1 MKIAVSLILASASA
15 LDVDTASPIPKVIG
29 ILSGCEAKII
39 TEGEEAQKVY
49 SEFAVWCEEGSTN
62 LGYEIKTGK
71 TEAAELQAT
80 IFKETSKQDVLITQ
94 IEDVAADIAA
104 DEKDLAAAGKIR
116 GEGNADFKAAEKEF
130 TEVIDALNRAI
141 GLIEREMS
149 KGGASMM
156 QLKNANSLKDVF
168 SVMVRASAMN
178 TADVAVLSAFVQSS
192 NDDDDS
198 ELGAPAGAV
207 SENKSGGIVDV
218 LQGLLDQA
226 QEQLDNARKQ
236 ERTENN
242 NFQLLKQS
250 LEDAIKFANKELT
263 NAKTNLGA
271 SQETKASAEGDL
283 AVTQKDLAQDI
294 DTLSGLHH
302 SCLTSSQD
310 FESETNSRAEEL
322 KAIATAK
329 GALESI
335 GAASFLQ
342 MSSSNEPSK
351 LAVHFV
357 RNLAR
362 KQNDQSLAQLASRMA
377 SALSLSS
384 RSGEDPFGKIK
395 ILISDMLTKL
405 EKDAAEDASHKAYCD
420 KELAETRQK
429 KIEKGKEVEHLSTKI
444 DQETSASAKLKEEVS
459 TLQAEL
465 AMISKQQYEMD
476 SLRQKEKSAYEISKS
491 ETEQGLE
498 GVKLALKVLS
508 DYYSKSDKAHNAAE
522 GTASGVIAMLE
533 TVESDFSK
541 NLFQLT
547 SVEEAAAAEY
557 TKVTQ
562 ENEVRKITKSQD
574 IKYKTKEFTGLE
586 KDANEHKSDR
596 DGVQAEL
603 DAILEALK
611 NLEDMCIAK
620 PESYAERAARRE
632 AEVSGLKEA
641 LSVLESESAFVQRS
655 VKHLRGGVQS
665 HIA

>member
-80 IFKETSKQDVLITQ
+80 IYKETSKQDVLITQ

-116 GEGNADFKAAEKEF
+116 GEGNADFKAAEKEL
-130 TEVIDALNRAI
+130 TEVIDTLNRAI

-156 QLKNANSLKDVF
+156 QLKNANSLKNVF

-342 MSSSNEPSK
+342 MSSSDEPSK

-655 VKHLRGGVQS
+655 VKHLRGGVQL

>member
-250 LEDAIKFANKELT
+250 LEDAIKFANKELAA
-263 NAKTNLGA
+263 AKTNLGA

-342 MSSSNEPSK
+342 MSSSDEPSK

-655 VKHLRGGVQS
+655 VKHLRGGVQL

>member
-80 IFKETSKQDVLITQ
+80 IFKETSKQDVLNTQ

-198 ELGAPAGAV
+198 ELGAPAGSV

-250 LEDAIKFANKELT
+250 LEDAIKFANKELAA
-263 NAKTNLGA
+263 AKTNLGA

-342 MSSSNEPSK
+342 MSSSDEPSK

>member
-250 LEDAIKFANKELT
+250 LEDAIKFANKELAA
-263 NAKTNLGA
+263 AKTNLGA

-342 MSSSNEPSK
+342 MSSSDEPSK

-655 VKHLRGGVQS
+655 VKHLRGGVQL
-665 HIA
+665 HLA

>member
-49 SEFAVWCEEGSTN
+49 SEFAEWCEEGSKN

-80 IFKETSKQDVLITQ
+80 IFKETSKQDVLTTQ

-116 GEGNADFKAAEKEF
+116 GEGNADFKAAEKEL

-198 ELGAPAGAV
+198 ELGAPAGSV

-242 NFQLLKQS
+242 NYQLLKQS

-263 NAKTNLGA
+263 VAKTNLGA

-310 FESETNSRAEEL
+310 FEAETNSRAEEL
-322 KAIATAK
+322 KALATAK

-351 LAVHFV
+351 LAIHFV

-508 DYYSKSDKAHNAAE
+508 DYYSKTDKAHNAVE

-632 AEVSGLKEA
+632 SEVSGLKEA

-655 VKHLRGGVQS
+655 VKHLRGGVQL
-665 HIA
+665 HNA